1 MNTPAASGSNALVKL
16 GFGPGQIVQE
26 FGYDEDVDNDFR
38 FAVEDLVG
46 SELEYDDYTGVAD
59 AVLLWWREGDGD
71 LVDAL
76 VDALTNLAEGA
87 SIIVLTPKAGRA
99 GEVDAA
105 EIQESAATAGLHATA
120 TAGIGSDWS
129 ATRLLAPKGARR

>member
-1 MNTPAASGSNALVKL
+1 MSTPAAEVPPGLGKL
-16 GFGPGQIVQE
+16 GFAPGQIVQE
-26 FGYDEDVDNDFR
+26 FGYDDDVDNDFR
-38 FAVEDLVG
+38 FHVEDLIG

-87 SIIVLTPKAGRA
+87 GVVVLTPKAGRT
-99 GEVDAA
+99 GEVEAA
-105 EIQESAATAGLHATA
+105 EVKESAATAGLHATG
-120 TAGIGSDWS
+120 TISIGTDWT
-129 ATRLLAPKGARR
+129 ATRLLPPKGARR